1 MIRTFCKLVIGLTL
15 TGCTVNNFHP
25 DSFSVAY
32 KISHRENTFVE
43 LEKQVVPVPVA
54 PAVVPVVTVTGNTHI
69 RPECGP
75 YVPLVMPEPA
85 RIDFTKLEAAHSS
98 VEINALILENVKAM
112 RKQMISFASQQQKH
126 YATYVQRC
134 VVK

>member
-1 MIRTFCKLVIGLTL
+1 
-15 TGCTVNNFHP
+15 VNNFQP
-25 DSFSVAY
+25 NSFSVAY

-43 LEKQVVPVPVA
+43 VEKQAVVA
-54 PAVVPVVTVTGNTHI
+54 PVVAAIAPVVTVTGNTRI

-75 YVPLVMPEPA
+75 YVPLTMPEPA
-85 RIDFTKLEAAHSS
+85 RIDFNKLEAAHSS

-112 RKQMISFASQQQKH
+112 RKQMISFAAQQQKH
-126 YATYVQRC
+126 YATYVSRC